1 MSDKE
6 ATARIKIN
14 KLLEA
19 AGWRF
24 FADGSKPANIR
35 LEPSVTVKSSDLDA
49 LGDNFE
55 KTNKGF
61 IDFLLLD
68 AKGFPLIVLEAKSEA
83 KNPLVGKEQAR
94 KYAKSQSCRF
104 VILSNGNLHY
114 FWDLERGN
122 PYLITSFPT
131 PDSVTGYQQVT
142 PDPQRLI
149 EDQVGDDYIVLTQRP
164 NYQSEAAWRNEAER
178 PGYIQVNK
186 LRFLRPYQLQA
197 IHALQRA
204 VKDGTDRFL
213 FEMATGTGK
222 TRTAAALIKRLF
234 EANAITRVLFLVDR
248 IPLAKQTEDAF
259 AEHLTDY
266 PAYVLR
272 AGRRFQDEKLITI
285 TTLQSMVNIYSDY
298 SSGYF
303 DLVISDECHRSIY
316 GKWSGVL
323 KHFDGVQ
330 IGLTATPCVANLED
344 LNADEEDKLFV
355 RDTLRFFE
363 VDKPTYSYKLKD
375 AIAEGFLVPYQIYK
389 AKTVK
394 TAAEGGFEVK
404 KDELDWTAMDGATRA
419 EFTEIFKNTDS
430 ITVDPNGLERRFTI
444 PERNRAMVREFRQV
458 LENGYLDHK
467 GVLRKPLLG
476 KTIIFAV
483 SKRHAATLAELLDT
497 EFADKK
503 PTPEV
508 RYADY
513 VVSGMGPEDTVDGM
527 TKIKRFKKE
536 PFPQIL
542 VSVNML
548 DTGFDC
554 PEVVNLVFA
563 RFTRSAILYQQMRGR
578 GTRKSANKPIFTL
591 FDFVGVADY
600 HGDDEEYAD
609 GGIMV
614 AKQALKKKYEP
625 RRLLALDINDHID
638 PTTREWI
645 TVDENGN
652 MVFPEASEQKAAELG
667 ARFEAWLLQQMSLNP
682 EQERW
687 LRLLGS
693 QIRANADTLDEVMPE
708 HFAFHPFQQ
717 LGGMVQAMRI
727 FGGDAPMRSVIHS
740 LNECLFGSEGSDI
753 NPSQPKQQPDFLS

>member
-1 MSDKE
+1 MAQNE
-6 ATARIKIN
+6 AFSRVII
-14 KLLEA
+14 
-19 AGWRF
+19 
-24 FADGSKPANIR
+24 
-35 LEPSVTVKSSDLDA
+35 DA
-49 LGDNFE
+49 LLADQGWNTQDTNSVRYEVVLGDG
-55 KTNKGF
+55 TRA
-61 IDFLLLD
+61 DY
-68 AKGFPLIVLEAKSEA
+68 VLCDRHGRSLAVIEAKRFSVNPADATEQA
-83 KNPLVGKEQAR
+83 KN
-94 KYAKSQSCRF
+94 YACQLNVPYVFLANGQEIRF
-104 VILSNGNLHY
+104 WDWQREAYPHPVKT
-114 FWDLERGN
+114 FFKQDDLERRAATAQVKREPLEVPIDN
-122 PYLITSFPT
+122 RI
-131 PDSVTGYQQVT
+131 VERHYQHACIDTLCKEMGQG
-142 PDPQRLI
+142 R
-149 EDQVGDDYIVLTQRP
+149 R
-164 NYQSEAAWRNEAER
+164 
-178 PGYIQVNK
+178 K
-186 LRFLRPYQLQA
+186 LL
-197 IHALQRA
+197 
-204 VKDGTDRFL
+204 V
-213 FEMATGTGK
+213 EMATGTGK

-419 EFTEIFKNTDS
+419 EFTELFKNTDT
-430 ITVDPNGLERRFTI
+430 ITVDPNALERRFTI

-578 GTRKSANKPIFTL
+578 GTRKATNKPIFTL

-600 HGDDEEYAD
+600 HGDDAEFAE
-609 GGIMV
+609 GGIVV

-638 PTTREWI
+638 PMTREWI

-652 MVFPEASEQKAAELG
+652 MVFPEASEQKAEELG
-667 ARFEAWLLQQMSLNP
+667 ARFEAWLLQKMSLNP

-708 HFAFHPFQQ
+708 HFAYFQMFSQ
-717 LGGMVQAMRI
+717 MGGLNEARRV
-727 FGGDAPMRSVIHS
+727 FGGAAPLENLLES
-740 LNECLFGSEGSDI
+740 LNAAVFGGEEPPIASGGT
-753 NPSQPKQQPDFLS
+753 QPGAQH

>member
-1 MSDKE
+1 MGSNE
-6 ATARIKIN
+6 AFSRVVI
-14 KLLEA
+14 
-19 AGWRF
+19 
-24 FADGSKPANIR
+24 
-35 LEPSVTVKSSDLDA
+35 DA
-49 LGDNFE
+49 LLADQGWNTQDTNSVRYEVVLGDG
-55 KTNKGF
+55 TRA
-61 IDFLLLD
+61 DY
-68 AKGFPLIVLEAKSEA
+68 VLCDRHGRSLAVIEAKRFSINPTDATEQA
-83 KNPLVGKEQAR
+83 KNYAR
-94 KYAKSQSCRF
+94 QLNVPYVFLANGQEIRF
-104 VILSNGNLHY
+104 WDWQREAYPRPVKT
-114 FWDLERGN
+114 FFKQDDLERRAATAQVN
-122 PYLITSFPT
+122 RDLLEVPI
-131 PDSVTGYQQVT
+131 DSRIAGRDYQQACIDT
-142 PDPQRLI
+142 LCKEMGQGR
-149 EDQVGDDYIVLTQRP
+149 R
-164 NYQSEAAWRNEAER
+164 
-178 PGYIQVNK
+178 K
-186 LRFLRPYQLQA
+186 LL
-197 IHALQRA
+197 
-204 VKDGTDRFL
+204 V
-213 FEMATGTGK
+213 EMATGTGK

-234 EANAITRVLFLVDR
+234 EANAVTRVLFLVDR

-259 AEHLTDY
+259 AEHLPDY

-272 AGRRFQDEKLITI
+272 TGRRFQDEKLITI

-330 IGLTATPCVANLED
+330 IGLTATPCVANLD
-344 LNADEEDKLFV
+344 DMAPDEEDKLFV

-363 VDKPTYSYKLKD
+363 VDKPTFSYKLKD
-375 AIAEGFLVPYQIYK
+375 AIHDGHLVPYQIYK

-394 TAAEGGFEVK
+394 TAADGGFEVK
-404 KDELDWTAMDGATRA
+404 KDELDWTAMDAATRT
-419 EFTEIFKNTDS
+419 EFEQLFKDTDR
-430 ITVDPNGLERRFTI
+430 ITVDPNALERRFTI

-458 LENGYLDHK
+458 MENGYLDHK

-483 SKRHAATLAELLDT
+483 SKRHAATLAELLDA

-503 PTPEV
+503 PSPEV

-513 VVSGMGPEDTVDGM
+513 VVSGMGPDDTVDGM

-578 GTRKSANKPIFTL
+578 GTRKADKKPIFTL

-600 HGDDEEYAD
+600 HGDDEEYAQ
-609 GGIMV
+609 GGIVV

-638 PTTREWI
+638 PATREWV

-667 ARFEAWLLQQMSLNP
+667 ARFEAWLLQQTNLNP
-682 EQERW
+682 ERERW

-693 QIRANADTLDEVMPE
+693 QIRANADTLGEVMPE
-708 HFAFHPFQQ
+708 HFAYFQLFSQ
-717 LGGMVQAMRI
+717 MGGLNEARRI
-727 FGGDAPMRSVIHS
+727 FGGAGPLESLLES
-740 LNECLFGSEGSDI
+740 LNAAVFDGDASSGPLDDT
-753 NPSQPKQQPDFLS
+753 QPHARH